1 MSGATYVVV
10 SVNGNK
16 ESSLYCPLESLF
28 ADGCDVVFLIYKLQN
43 YSSLK
48 LMLFPVILDCLT
60 NG

>member
-16 ESSLYCPLESLF
+16 ESSLNCPLESLF
-28 ADGCDVVFLIYKLQN
+28 ADGCDVVFLINKLHN

-48 LMLFPVILDCLT
+48 IMLLPVILEYWIA
-60 NG
+60 